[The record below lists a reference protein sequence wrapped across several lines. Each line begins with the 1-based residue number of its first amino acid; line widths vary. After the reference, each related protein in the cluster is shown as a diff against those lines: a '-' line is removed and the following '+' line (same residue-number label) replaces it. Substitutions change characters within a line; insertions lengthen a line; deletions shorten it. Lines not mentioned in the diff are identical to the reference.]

1 MARYWGFWTRGK
13 LDLLRQYLNAFTT
26 ACKSQD
32 EIIYLDLFGGQ
43 PENRDR
49 LTDDN
54 LDGSARIALATESPP
69 FTRLR
74 FFEIEPYAS
83 RLRAAL
89 EADHPGRDLLVVA
102 GDCNQTIGGV
112 LQELAPYNWA
122 PTFAF
127 VDPNGPDVHW
137 SSLQALARFKK
148 ADLTKP
154 ELWILLAAGMFIRN
168 PPVNGR
174 VRPQHASKLTKMY
187 GTEQWEAIYQARVG
201 GTLLPADAR
210 EEYVNLM
217 RWRLEHVLGYRWTHP
232 LEIFNERGHSIY
244 HMIFATDHDAGNRIM
259 TNLYNT
265 AANEFP
271 AMRTDARRRRQRL
284 AEREAGVQTLFDDA
298 AHGKGPLVG
307 PRELLYEHA
316 AAWTPFGTAEAP

>member
-13 LDLLRQYLNAFTT
+13 LDLLRRYLDGFTT
-26 ACKSQD
+26 ACKSRD

-54 LDGSARIALATESPP
+54 LDGSARIALATENPP

-74 FFEIEPYAS
+74 FFEVEPYAS
-83 RLRAAL
+83 RLLAAL

-127 VDPNGPDVHW
+127 IDPNGPDVHW
-137 SSLQALARFKK
+137 SSLQAVARFKR
-148 ADLTKP
+148 AHLTKP

-168 PPVNGR
+168 LPVNGR
-174 VRPQHASKLTKMY
+174 VRPEHASKLTRMY
-187 GTEQWEAIYQARVG
+187 GTEQWRAIYQARVD
-201 GTLLPADAR
+201 GTLRPGDAR

-217 RWRLEHVLGYRWTHP
+217 RWRLEHILGYRWTHP

-259 TNLYNT
+259 TNLYNS

-271 AMRTDARRRRQRL
+271 TMRADARLRRGRL
-284 AEREAGVQTLFDDA
+284 AERKAGIQTLFEDA
-298 AHGKGPLVG
+298 AHTESPAVG
-307 PRELLYEHA
+307 ARERLYEHA

>member
-13 LDLLRQYLNAFTT
+13 LDLLRRYLDAFTT

-54 LDGSARIALATESPP
+54 LDGSARIALATEALL

-89 EADHPGRDLLVVA
+89 EADNPGRDFAVVA
-102 GDCNQTIGGV
+102 GDCNQTIAGV
-112 LQELAPYNWA
+112 LKELAPYNWA

-137 SSLQALARFKK
+137 SSLRALARFKGGH
-148 ADLTKP
+148 LTKP
-154 ELWILLAAGMFIRN
+154 ELWMLLAAGMFIRN
-168 PPVNGR
+168 LPVSGQ
-174 VRPQHASKLTKMY
+174 VSPQDARKLTQMY
-187 GTEQWEAIYQARVG
+187 GTAQWEAIYQARVD
-201 GTLLPADAR
+201 GTLRPADAR

-217 RWRLEHVLGYRWTHP
+217 RWRLEHVLEYRWTHP

-271 AMRTDARRRRQRL
+271 GMRADARRRRQRL
-284 AEREAGVQTLFDDA
+284 AESEAGIQTLFDDA
-298 AHGKGPLVG
+298 AGSPPVG
-307 PRELLYEHA
+307 QRERLYEHA